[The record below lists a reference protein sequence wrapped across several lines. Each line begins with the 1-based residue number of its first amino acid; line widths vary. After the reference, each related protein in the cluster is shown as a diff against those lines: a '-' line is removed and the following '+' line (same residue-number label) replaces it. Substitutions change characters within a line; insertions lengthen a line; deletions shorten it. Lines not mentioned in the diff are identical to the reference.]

1 MSHMSLV
8 RIAGIA
14 AGLTVIAAPF
24 AFGGE
29 LPGWLLRPV
38 VASATATS
46 VVSAPVTTVERA
58 SKADRAAVMAR
69 SGQATRTFSIQPR
82 GLEGTSILLRVPE
95 AMRAREATD
104 VPPHLIKSRESISKP
119 RPACEPVV
127 SVLTEVAKQLGPGR
141 CVT

>member
-1 MSHMSLV
+1 MSHMSMV

-29 LPGWLLRPV
+29 LPGWLLRPA

-58 SKADRAAVMAR
+58 AKSDRAAVAAR
-69 SGQATRTFSIQPR
+69 SGPVTRTFSIQPG
-82 GLEGTSILLRVPE
+82 GLEGTSILLRVPDQVGT
-95 AMRAREATD
+95 ATD
-104 VPPHLIKSRESISKP
+104 VPQHLIKSRESVSKP
-119 RPACEPVV
+119 RAACEPVV